1 MATGRLAL
9 VLCLVATAAR
19 ADRIVLKAGGE
30 VVGAIDCS
38 GGKPDQDHAVAGAE
52 AFKPG

>member
-30 VVGAIDCS
+30 VRGIVL
-38 GGKPDQDHAVAGAE
+38 PDPSQPKVLLPSTAD
-52 AFKPG
+52 